1 MTLETYDKAIEL
13 RTRMNYLTDI
23 VDVLNSSKG
32 NDLIARRSGERD
44 NNFIEPSEILNGV
57 HIDVSEPIIQRLVD
71 VIKKEIKDL
80 EEKFHSL

>member
-13 RTRMNYLTDI
+13 RTRMNYLTNI

-32 NDLIARRSGERD
+32 NDLIARRSRERD

-80 EEKFHSL
+80 EEEFHSL

>member
-1 MTLETYDKAIEL
+1 MTIETYDKAIEL

-32 NDLIARRSGERD
+32 NDLIARRSRERD

>member
-32 NDLIARRSGERD
+32 NDLIARRSRERD

-57 HIDVSEPIIQRLVD
+57 HIDVSEPIIQILVD

>member
-32 NDLIARRSGERD
+32 NDLIARRSRERD

-57 HIDVSEPIIQRLVD
+57 HIGVSEPIIQRLVD

>member
-13 RTRMNYLTDI
+13 GTRMNYLTDI

-32 NDLIARRSGERD
+32 NDLIARRSRERD

-57 HIDVSEPIIQRLVD
+57 HIDVSEPIIQILVD

>member
-32 NDLIARRSGERD
+32 NDLIARRSRERD

-71 VIKKEIKDL
+71 VTKKEIKDL

>member
-32 NDLIARRSGERD
+32 NDLIARRSRERD

-57 HIDVSEPIIQRLVD
+57 HIDVSESIIQILVD

>member
-32 NDLIARRSGERD
+32 NDLIARRSRERD

-57 HIDVSEPIIQRLVD
+57 HIDVSELIIQRLVD

>member
-32 NDLIARRSGERD
+32 NDLIARRSRERD

-80 EEKFHSL
+80 AEKFHSL

>member
-32 NDLIARRSGERD
+32 NDLIARRSRERD

-71 VIKKEIKDL
+71 AIKKEIKDL

>member
-13 RTRMNYLTDI
+13 TTRMDYLTDI
-23 VDVLNSSKG
+23 VDVLNNSKG
-32 NDLIARRSGERD
+32 NDLIVRRCRERD
-44 NNFIEPSEILNGV
+44 NNFIEPGEILNDV

>member
-32 NDLIARRSGERD
+32 NDLIARRSRERD

-57 HIDVSEPIIQRLVD
+57 HILIIYLMEVNQVENYTL
-71 VIKKEIKDL
+71 KE
-80 EEKFHSL
+80 

>member
-32 NDLIARRSGERD
+32 NDLIARRSRERD

>member
-32 NDLIARRSGERD
+32 NDLIARRSRERD

-57 HIDVSEPIIQRLVD
+57 HVDVSEPIIQRLVD

>member
-32 NDLIARRSGERD
+32 NDLIARRSRERD
-44 NNFIEPSEILNGV
+44 NNFMEPSEILNGV

>member
-13 RTRMNYLTDI
+13 TTRMNYLTDI

-32 NDLIARRSGERD
+32 NDLIARRSRERD

-71 VIKKEIKDL
+71 VIKKELKDL

>member
-32 NDLIARRSGERD
+32 NDLIARRSRERD
-44 NNFIEPSEILNGV
+44 NNFIEPSEILNVV

>member
-13 RTRMNYLTDI
+13 RTRMSYLTDI

-32 NDLIARRSGERD
+32 NDLIARRSRERD

>member
-32 NDLIARRSGERD
+32 NDLIARRSRERD

-80 EEKFHSL
+80 EEKFHS

>member
-32 NDLIARRSGERD
+32 NDLIARRSRERD
-44 NNFIEPSEILNGV
+44 NNFIEPSEILNGA